1 METKTK
7 SRRPSVKRAGA
18 AENIKEGFVMTAKR
32 IASNTWK
39 TLVWPAAIFVLF
51 FVLVRIFNPSSA
63 FGNLNSLNSICIQG
77 ILSALIAMA
86 MTCNMLNDRWD
97 FSMGIICVT
106 TSFIVSPIVTKL
118 NLGTMNSVALLVL
131 CIVVATILCLINAIL
146 YLVIRVPMLVI
157 SIGLLMVYETLN
169 RIINGGN
176 GAKLA
181 GNIYTL
187 FGRAPWVYILAL
199 VAFMIFLI
207 IFTFTKFGYNVRALG
222 NNQAIANNIGVNE
235 KKNVLLSY
243 LLCGVLLG
251 VAACVN
257 VSMKGNIEASS
268 TFNNNMGMMFTA
280 FPAVFI
286 GLYLYRYTN
295 ITWGIFVGAVC
306 IAMMKAGVLALGL
319 PAAVQDIGVGAFLFF
334 FIALTTNQGR
344 FLDWSARRAAMK
356 MAKQQKT

>member
-1 METKTK
+1 MT
-7 SRRPSVKRAGA
+7 VKH
-18 AENIKEGFVMTAKR
+18 

-39 TLVWPAAIFVLF
+39 TLIWPVAIFVIF
-51 FVLVRIFNPSSA
+51 FVLIRIFNPSSA
-63 FGNLNSLNSICIQG
+63 FGNLNSLNSIFIQG
-77 ILSALIAMA
+77 ILSSLIAMA

-106 TSFIVSPIVTKL
+106 TSFIASPIVTQY
-118 NLGTMNSVALLVL
+118 NLGSWGLLIV
-131 CIVVATILCLINAIL
+131 CIVVATILCLINAGL
-146 YLVIRVPMLVI
+146 YLLIRVPMLVI

-169 RIINGGN
+169 RVINNGK

-181 GNIYTL
+181 GNTY
-187 FGRAPWVYILAL
+187 
-199 VAFMIFLI
+199 
-207 IFTFTKFGYNVRALG
+207 TKFGYNVRSLG

-235 KKNVLLSY
+235 PKNIVLSY
-243 LLCGVLLG
+243 ILCGVILG

-257 VSMKGNIEASS
+257 ASMKGNIEASS

-319 PAAVQDIGVGAFLFF
+319 PSAVQDIGVGAFLFF

-356 MAKQQKT
+356 MAKQQKA

>member
-1 METKTK
+1 MT
-7 SRRPSVKRAGA
+7 VKH
-18 AENIKEGFVMTAKR
+18 

-39 TLVWPAAIFVLF
+39 TLIWPVAIFVVF
-51 FVLVRIFNPSSA
+51 FVLIRIFNPVSA
-63 FGNLNSLNSICIQG
+63 FGDFSHPDAFLKSIDSISTQA

-106 TSFIVSPIVTKL
+106 TSFIASPIVTKL
-118 NLGTMNSVALLVL
+118 QLGSWGLLLACV
-131 CIVVATILCLINAIL
+131 IIATILCLINAGL
-146 YLVIRVPMLVI
+146 YLLIRVPMLVI

-169 RIINGGN
+169 RVINDGK
-176 GAKLA
+176 GAQLA
-181 GNIYTL
+181 GNVYTL
-187 FGRAPWVYILAL
+187 FGKAPAVYILAIVVFLLFL
-199 VAFMIFLI
+199 V
-207 IFTFTKFGYNVRALG
+207 IFTYTKFGYDVRALG

-235 KKNVLLSY
+235 KKNVILSY
-243 LLCGVLLG
+243 IFCGILLG

-257 VSMKGNIEASS
+257 VSMKGNVEASS
-268 TFNNNMGMMFTA
+268 TFNNNMGMMFSA

-295 ITWGIFVGAVC
+295 ITWGIFIGAFC

-319 PAAVQDIGVGAFLFF
+319 PSAVQDIGVGAFLFF

-344 FLDWSARRAAMK
+344 LLDWSARRAAMK
-356 MAKQQKT
+356 MARQKRE

>member
-1 METKTK
+1 
-7 SRRPSVKRAGA
+7 
-18 AENIKEGFVMTAKR
+18 MTAKH

-39 TLVWPAAIFVLF
+39 TLVWPVAIFVVF
-51 FVLVRIFNPSSA
+51 FVLIRIFNPASA
-63 FGNLNSLNSICIQG
+63 FGNLTSLNSILNQG

-106 TSFIVSPIVTKL
+106 TSFIVSPIVTKYE
-118 NLGTMNSVALLVL
+118 LGSWGLLIL
-131 CIVVATILCLINAIL
+131 CVVVCVILCLINAGL
-146 YLVIRVPMLVI
+146 YLLIRVPMLVI

-169 RIINGGN
+169 RVINNGQ

-181 GNIYTL
+181 GNVYTL
-187 FGRAPWVYILAL
+187 FGKAPWIYILAF
-199 VAFMIFLI
+199 VVFMLFLI
-207 IFTFTKFGYNVRALG
+207 IFTYTKFGYNVRALG

-235 KKNVLLSY
+235 TKNVVLSY
-243 LLCGVLLG
+243 ILCGVILG

-257 VSMKGNIEASS
+257 ASMKGNIEASS

-295 ITWGIFVGAVC
+295 ITWGIFVGAIC

-344 FLDWSARRAAMK
+344 FLDWSARRTAMK
-356 MAKQQKT
+356 MAKQQK

>member
-1 METKTK
+1 MT
-7 SRRPSVKRAGA
+7 VKH
-18 AENIKEGFVMTAKR
+18 

-39 TLVWPAAIFVLF
+39 TLIWPVAIFVVF
-51 FVLVRIFNPSSA
+51 FVLIRIFNPASA
-63 FGNLNSLNSICIQG
+63 FGTLKSLNSICIQG
-77 ILSALIAMA
+77 ILSALIVMA

-106 TSFIVSPIVTKL
+106 TSFIVSPIVTKFQ
-118 NLGTMNSVALLVL
+118 LGSWGLLAICV
-131 CIVVATILCLINAIL
+131 IVATILCLINAGL
-146 YLVIRVPMLVI
+146 YLLIRVPMLVI

-169 RIINGGN
+169 RVINDGK

-181 GNIYTL
+181 GNVYTL
-187 FGRAPWVYILAL
+187 FGKAPWIYILAF
-199 VAFMIFLI
+199 VVFMVFLI
-207 IFTFTKFGYNVRALG
+207 IFTYTKFGYNVRALG

-235 KKNVLLSY
+235 TKSVVLSY
-243 LLCGVLLG
+243 ILCGVILG

-257 VSMKGNIEASS
+257 ASMKGNIEASS

-295 ITWGIFVGAVC
+295 ITWGIFIGAVC
-306 IAMMKAGVLALGL
+306 ISMMKAGVLALGL
-319 PAAVQDIGVGAFLFF
+319 PSAVQDIGVGAFLFF

-356 MAKQQKT
+356 MAKRQKV

>member
-1 METKTK
+1 
-7 SRRPSVKRAGA
+7 
-18 AENIKEGFVMTAKR
+18 
-32 IASNTWK
+32 
-39 TLVWPAAIFVLF
+39 
-51 FVLVRIFNPSSA
+51 
-63 FGNLNSLNSICIQG
+63 
-77 ILSALIAMA
+77 MA

-106 TSFIVSPIVTKL
+106 TSFIASPIVTKFQ
-118 NLGTMNSVALLVL
+118 LGSWGLLAICV
-131 CIVVATILCLINAIL
+131 IVATILCLINAGL
-146 YLVIRVPMLVI
+146 YLLIRVPMLVI

-169 RIINGGN
+169 RVINDGK

-181 GNIYTL
+181 GNVYTL
-187 FGRAPWVYILAL
+187 FGKAPWIYILAF
-199 VAFMIFLI
+199 VVFMVFLI
-207 IFTFTKFGYNVRALG
+207 IFTYTKFGYNVRALG

-235 KKNVLLSY
+235 TKSVVLSY
-243 LLCGVLLG
+243 ILCGVILG

-257 VSMKGNIEASS
+257 ASMKGNIEASS

-295 ITWGIFVGAVC
+295 ITWGIFIGAVC
-306 IAMMKAGVLALGL
+306 ISMMKAGVLALGL
-319 PAAVQDIGVGAFLFF
+319 PSAVQDIGVGAFLFF

-356 MAKQQKT
+356 MAKRQKV

>member
-1 METKTK
+1 
-7 SRRPSVKRAGA
+7 
-18 AENIKEGFVMTAKR
+18 MTAKH

-39 TLVWPAAIFVLF
+39 TLVWPVAIFVVF
-51 FVLVRIFNPSSA
+51 FVLIRIFNPASA
-63 FGNLNSLNSICIQG
+63 FGNLTSLNSILNQG

-106 TSFIVSPIVTKL
+106 TSFIVSPIVTKYE
-118 NLGTMNSVALLVL
+118 LGSWGLLLL
-131 CIVVATILCLINAIL
+131 CVVVCVILCLINAGL
-146 YLVIRVPMLVI
+146 YLLIRVPMLVI

-169 RIINGGN
+169 RVINNGQ

-181 GNIYTL
+181 GNVYTL
-187 FGRAPWVYILAL
+187 FGKAPWIYILAF
-199 VAFMIFLI
+199 VVFMLFLI
-207 IFTFTKFGYNVRALG
+207 IFTYTKFGYNVRALG

-235 KKNVLLSY
+235 TKNVVLSY
-243 LLCGVLLG
+243 ILCGVILG

-257 VSMKGNIEASS
+257 ASMKGNIEASS

-295 ITWGIFVGAVC
+295 ITWGIFVGAIC

-344 FLDWSARRAAMK
+344 FLDWSARRTAMK
-356 MAKQQKT
+356 MAKQQK

>member
-1 METKTK
+1 MT
-7 SRRPSVKRAGA
+7 VKH
-18 AENIKEGFVMTAKR
+18 

-39 TLVWPAAIFVLF
+39 TLIWPVAIFVVF
-51 FVLVRIFNPSSA
+51 FVLIRIFNPASA
-63 FGNLNSLNSICIQG
+63 FGTLNSLNSIFIQG

-106 TSFIVSPIVTKL
+106 TSFIVSPLVTKFQ
-118 NLGTMNSVALLVL
+118 LGSWGLLIL
-131 CIVVATILCLINAIL
+131 CVVVCVILCLINAAL
-146 YLVIRVPMLVI
+146 YLLIRVPMLVI

-169 RIINGGN
+169 RVINDGQ

-181 GNIYTL
+181 GNTYTL
-187 FGRAPWVYILAL
+187 FGKAPWIYVLAF
-199 VAFMIFLI
+199 VVFMVFLI
-207 IFTFTKFGYNVRALG
+207 IFTYTKFGYNVRALG

-235 KKNVLLSY
+235 KKNVVLSY
-243 LLCGVLLG
+243 ILCGVILG

-257 VSMKGNIEASS
+257 ASMKGNIEASS

-295 ITWGIFVGAVC
+295 ITWGIFIGAIC

-319 PAAVQDIGVGAFLFF
+319 PSAVQDIGVGAFLFF

-344 FLDWSARRAAMK
+344 FLDWSARRTAMK
-356 MAKQQKT
+356 VAKQKK

>member
-1 METKTK
+1 MT
-7 SRRPSVKRAGA
+7 VKH
-18 AENIKEGFVMTAKR
+18 

-39 TLVWPAAIFVLF
+39 TLIWPVAIFVVF
-51 FVLVRIFNPSSA
+51 FALIRIFNPSSA
-63 FGNLNSLNSICIQG
+63 FGNLTSLNSICIQG

-106 TSFIVSPIVTKL
+106 TSFIVSPIVTQFKL
-118 NLGTMNSVALLVL
+118 GSWGLLIL
-131 CIVVATILCLINAIL
+131 CIVVCVILCMINAEL
-146 YLVIRVPMLVI
+146 YLLIRVPMLVI

-169 RIINGGN
+169 RVINDGK

-181 GNIYTL
+181 GNVYTL
-187 FGRAPWVYILAL
+187 FGKAPWIYILAF
-199 VAFMIFLI
+199 VVFMVFLI
-207 IFTFTKFGYNVRALG
+207 IFTYTKFGYNVRALG

-235 KKNVLLSY
+235 TKSVVLSY
-243 LLCGVLLG
+243 ILCGVILG

-257 VSMKGNIEASS
+257 ASMKGNIEASS

-295 ITWGIFVGAVC
+295 ITWGIFIGAVC
-306 IAMMKAGVLALGL
+306 ISMMKAGVLALGL
-319 PAAVQDIGVGAFLFF
+319 PSAVQDIGVGAFLFF

-356 MAKQQKT
+356 MAKRQKV

>member
-1 METKTK
+1 MT
-7 SRRPSVKRAGA
+7 VKH
-18 AENIKEGFVMTAKR
+18 

-39 TLVWPAAIFVLF
+39 TLIWPVAIFVVF
-51 FVLVRIFNPSSA
+51 FVLIRIFNPASA
-63 FGNLNSLNSICIQG
+63 FGTLKSLNSICIQG

-106 TSFIVSPIVTKL
+106 TSFIASPIVTKFQ
-118 NLGTMNSVALLVL
+118 LGSWGLLAICV
-131 CIVVATILCLINAIL
+131 IVATILCLINAGL
-146 YLVIRVPMLVI
+146 YLLIRVPMLVI

-169 RIINGGN
+169 RVINDGK

-181 GNIYTL
+181 GNVYTL
-187 FGRAPWVYILAL
+187 FGKAPWIYILAF
-199 VAFMIFLI
+199 VVFMVFLI
-207 IFTFTKFGYNVRALG
+207 IFTYTKFGYNVRALG

-235 KKNVLLSY
+235 TKSVVLSY
-243 LLCGVLLG
+243 ILCGVILG

-257 VSMKGNIEASS
+257 ASMKGNIEASS

-295 ITWGIFVGAVC
+295 ITWGIFIGAVC
-306 IAMMKAGVLALGL
+306 ISMMKAGVLALGL
-319 PAAVQDIGVGAFLFF
+319 PSAVQDIGVGAFLFF

-344 FLDWSARRAAMK
+344 FLDWSARRAEMK
-356 MAKQQKT
+356 MAKRKKV